1 MPSTDKLMAQLADR
15 AEQASEHVHTVT
27 SRTKDELESEVA
39 AARAAVEQMTE
50 KLEKEEAEAHDE
62 ASTRWAAIRQSWSD
76 RIAEIRRKGDAV
88 GSDLDV
94 KRAQHRADNAEI
106 DAVAA
111 VSIAMLAVE
120 VAEYEVLDA
129 VLRRAEADELAA
141 AKV

>member
-1 MPSTDKLMAQLADR
+1 
-15 AEQASEHVHTVT
+15 
-27 SRTKDELESEVA
+27 
-39 AARAAVEQMTE
+39 
-50 KLEKEEAEAHDE
+50 
-62 ASTRWAAIRQSWSD
+62 
-76 RIAEIRRKGDAV
+76 
-88 GSDLDV
+88 V

-111 VSIAMLAVE
+111 VSIAILVVE